1 MNHGSGAEAHRNL
14 SGDTAWE
21 SHPVPAQPVARQSAV
36 QPVPLQMLQ
45 QAALQQAAI
54 QQAAMQQAAL
64 HQQQVAIQH
73 ISMQQHAIQQM
84 QQAAMM
90 QAAMQQGVLQ
100 PGPMPHYQP
109 SQHYQQAASSSSA
122 SQNAAP
128 PPLQQAQQQ
137 AQMQAHTQQQ
147 QQQQQQAQQS
157 QALQQMQ
164 QQQQMQAQQQMQQQ
178 QQMQAQQQMQQHP
191 QQQLL
196 PQRRR
201 QDAASGDGDISAEAL
216 HSILLKLPE
225 EGDEERVEAMQ
236 NARPRSLSGENKVL
250 EMGLLSPRHGGGVGG
265 RGALSSVQSAS
276 AGRARFRSVGSFSGF
291 SIGMVDGQ
299 APTYLSTVAP
309 LQAAHESNKV
319 SSAPISVKREQQQQL
334 LQEQRDEGA
343 DSTEDDE
350 PVTRVGAL
358 SESAPVS
365 RTTSSSGLSKRSS
378 AKAGSARLIGGSEGE
393 AVGEAAAPTAKAIKV
408 PADGE
413 FVIGLEGP
421 MMDLLWPGGPEL
433 NALQH
438 QKLLDA
444 TELLQSMNMHP
455 LEPLRLY
462 TKMQLYELMT
472 SMAEA
477 WKNSGKA
484 AWKKRINKIKGNAR
498 ARKNGNGQL
507 DKKELLEIAELEARI
522 RQRVIWEKQQKALL
536 GGTDD
541 NDDNGSDS
549 EQGGAKISRKRAQG
563 DSIKQELL
571 KAMREGA

>member
-1 MNHGSGAEAHRNL
+1 MNHRSGAEAHPEF

-21 SHPVPAQPVARQSAV
+21 SHPVPVQPVARQQA
-36 QPVPLQMLQ
+36 VPLGVLQ
-45 QAALQQAAI
+45 QAVR

-64 HQQQVAIQH
+64 QQQQAAIQH
-73 ISMQQHAIQQM
+73 LSMQQQAIQHM
-84 QQAAMM
+84 QQAAMI
-90 QAAMQQGVLQ
+90 QAAMQQGVIQ
-100 PGPMPHYQP
+100 PGPMYHPA
-109 SQHYQQAASSSSA
+109 QHYQQAAPPSSSSQ
-122 SQNAAP
+122 SAAP
-128 PPLQQAQQQ
+128 PPMQQAQQQ
-137 AQMQAHTQQQ
+137 AQMQAQMQAQT
-147 QQQQQQAQQS
+147 QQQAQQS
-157 QALQQMQ
+157 QAQQQMQQMQQPLPQQMQQMQ
-164 QQQQMQAQQQMQQQ
+164 QQLPPPQ
-178 QQMQAQQQMQQHP
+178 P
-191 QQQLL
+191 QQQ
-196 PQRRR
+196 QRRR
-201 QDAASGDGDISAEAL
+201 QDAADGDGDISAEAL
-216 HSILLKLPE
+216 QSLLMKLPE

-250 EMGLLSPRHGGGVGG
+250 EMSLPSPRHGGGVGG

-291 SIGMVDGQ
+291 STGMVDGQ
-299 APTYLSTVAP
+299 APPFLSTVVP
-309 LQAAHESNKV
+309 LQAAHESSKV
-319 SSAPISVKREQQQQL
+319 TSAPDAVKQELQRQQQQ
-334 LQEQRDEGA
+334 QQQQREEGA

-350 PVTRVGAL
+350 PVTRLGAL
-358 SESAPVS
+358 SHSAPVS
-365 RTTSSSGLSKRSS
+365 RTTSTSGLSKRSS
-378 AKAGSARLIGGSEGE
+378 LKAGSARLIEGE
-393 AVGEAAAPTAKAIKV
+393 AVGEAAGETAKAIKV

-472 SMAEA
+472 SMAES

-522 RQRVIWEKQQKALL
+522 RQRVIWEKQQKARL
-536 GGTDD
+536 GGTQGSD
-541 NDDNGSDS
+541 NDDGSDS
-549 EQGGAKISRKRAQG
+549 DQGGAKVSRKRALG
-563 DSIKQELL
+563 DAVKQEN
-571 KAMREGA
+571 